1 MYRICDYKTEIVP
14 TKEKAELDSQRYRP
28 MFLCVYFP
36 FILFRLET
44 QSWVSQGTLNSVGK
58 CKLFNEASFFGEA
71 RDGGKK
77 PGKEVTLGR
86 LLSLSS

>member
-44 QSWVSQGTLNSVGK
+44 QSWVSQGALNSVGNGQ
-58 CKLFNEASFFGEA
+58 LFNKASFFGEA
-71 RDGGKK
+71 REGKTSQGKK
-77 PGKEVTLGR
+77 
-86 LLSLSS
+86 